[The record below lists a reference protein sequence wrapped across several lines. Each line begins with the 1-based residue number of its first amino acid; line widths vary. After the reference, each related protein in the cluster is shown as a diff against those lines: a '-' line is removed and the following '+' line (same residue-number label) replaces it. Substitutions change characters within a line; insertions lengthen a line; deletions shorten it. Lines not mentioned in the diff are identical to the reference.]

1 MANYDEMIKKL
12 NQAYKLLLDY
22 CTDFKYSFNEEAVI
36 RNMRAVL
43 RLFNVKVLVYTERV
57 EIKGTIPS

>member
-1 MANYDEMIKKL
+1 MMKKL
-12 NQAYKLLLDY
+12 NQAYKLFLD
-22 CTDFKYSFNEEAVI
+22 CFTDFKYSFNEEAVI